1 MPIPE
6 EHLLYTLR
14 QVPSQ
19 AVVVRESL
27 LGELHSILWVLI
39 LFEGVCSALLQ
50 SIRQAPVELVG
61 SVSAGRWGADLGQFD
76 YVAAILDELVE
87 LIESELYG
95 LIWINV
101 GLAFFWASLDMC

>member
-1 MPIPE
+1 M
-6 EHLLYTLR
+6 
-14 QVPSQ
+14 
-19 AVVVRESL
+19 
-27 LGELHSILWVLI
+27 
-39 LFEGVCSALLQ
+39 
-50 SIRQAPVELVG
+50 
-61 SVSAGRWGADLGQFD
+61 SAGRWGADLGQFD